1 MIKNI
6 FLFLMCFI
14 FFNRFLFSQSNWTS
28 FTAYHSRHM
37 NDVYVNDFN
46 HICLVG
52 GHPFN
57 DSICSIYMS
66 DNAGTTWNYI
76 LDNITPW
83 ARSVTFTSQQ
93 NGFIVG
99 DHGKI
104 LKTTDGG
111 YHWTTISVQPDL
123 KAIDFYSV
131 FFWQNVGYISGGSET
146 LSKKVI
152 LKSNDG
158 GNTWNIVLHEN
169 GKPLKKLFF
178 TNENI
183 GYVVGSGGDIYKTM
197 DKGNTW
203 TKLNVPLQVA
213 DRDFNSLYFLNENTG
228 FIVGGKTSNDSIQTI
243 LKTQNGGQTWI
254 IVKDEL
260 SPMLNDIQFISINFA
275 YAVGNNGVV
284 LNSNDGGATWNIV
297 ALPNNSI
304 NYKFNALY
312 FFNMDYG
319 YIVGNTGIVYR
330 YYNPMGQTP
339 IALTLTPC
347 ELNADTITL
356 RAIVNPSGYSTNI
369 YFEYG
374 YDENYGYTLTP
385 YPSNVSGNNDL
396 EVRARLYPLQA
407 NTIYHYRIKAENA
420 MGTNFGED
428 KQFYSGNPIPNFS
441 FEDWDTL
448 NFDFPQSYNLSS
460 NTIKKSTLSHSG
472 NYALY
477 LRNDTVN
484 QEPGVILLGQTNQG
498 IEFQGGAPIQS
509 RPDSIVFYSR
519 HEAENADSLT
529 LLLIFK
535 KQGLIISNNL
545 FKISGTTNQ
554 QYERLSFPI
563 SYMNQETPDTFIMAF
578 ISANYPNLSYISYF
592 NEWYIDDISF
602 IGTSDTIP
610 NAGFEYWNKIYF
622 PILEYWSY
630 EINKIRND
638 TLKTI
643 VPSAYYHHG
652 KKSLQISNIITN
664 SDTTFVRIGS
674 TKNPIYFKPKTLTGF
689 YYNPNNNVDSLYL
702 FVRFYKNSNIIADNF
717 VHFNETTSSFVP
729 FEVPIIYYTSTE
741 VPDSFF
747 IEISSKHNNITSN
760 LPIFIDDLN
769 FDSFMIHV
777 DSNKIESETIIYP
790 NPASDYLHI
799 LLPESF
805 EYKDIKIYDLHGRV
819 VINYSIANKEKNI
832 QINISNL
839 NSGIYVVQI
848 TTNKKNIVSK
858 MIIKKK

>member
-1 MIKNI
+1 
-6 FLFLMCFI
+6 MCFI

-52 GHPFN
+52 GNPFN
-57 DSICSIYMS
+57 DSICSIYIS

-83 ARSVTFTSQQ
+83 ARSVTFTTQQ

-111 YHWTTISVQPDL
+111 FHWTTISVQPDL

-131 FFWQNVGYISGGSET
+131 FFWQNFGYISGGSET
-146 LSKKVI
+146 LNIKVI
-152 LKSNDG
+152 LKSYDG
-158 GNTWNIVLHEN
+158 GNTWNIVLQEN
-169 GKPLKKLFF
+169 GKPLKKIFF

-183 GYVVGSGGDIYKTM
+183 GYCVGSVGDIYKTT

-243 LKTQNGGQTWI
+243 LKTQNGGQSWT

-260 SPMLNDIQFISINFA
+260 SPMLNDIQFISMNIA
-275 YAVGNNGVV
+275 YAAGNNGVV
-284 LNSNDGGATWNIV
+284 LFSNDGGTTWNTV

-304 NYKFNALY
+304 NYKFNALH
-312 FFNMDYG
+312 FFNVDYG
-319 YIVGNTGIVYR
+319 YIVGNSGIVYR
-330 YYNPMGQTP
+330 YYNPVGQAP

-347 ELNADTITL
+347 ELNTDTVTL
-356 RAIVNPSGYSTNI
+356 RAIINPSGYSTNV

-374 YDENYGYTLTP
+374 YDENYGNIITP
-385 YPSNVSGNNDL
+385 YPSNYSGNNDI
-396 EVRARLYPLQA
+396 EIRARLYPLQA

-420 MGTNFGED
+420 MGTNYGED

-460 NTIKKSTLSHSG
+460 NTIKKSTYSHSG
-472 NYALY
+472 SYALY

-484 QEPGVILLGQTNQG
+484 HVSGAILLGQTNQG

-519 HEAENADSLT
+519 HEVVNADSLT

-535 KQGLIISNNL
+535 KQDLIISNNL
-545 FKISGTTNQ
+545 FKISGSTNQ

-563 SYMNQETPDTFIMAF
+563 SYMNQEIPDTFIMGF

-622 PILEYWSY
+622 PILENWSY

-652 KKSLQISNIITN
+652 NKSLQISNIITN
-664 SDTTFVRIGS
+664 SDTTFVRIGL

-689 YYNPNNNVDSLYL
+689 YYNPNNNVDSFYL
-702 FVRFYKNSNIIADNF
+702 FVRFYKNSNIIAENF

-729 FEVPIIYYTSTE
+729 FEVPIIYYTPTE

-760 LPIFIDDLN
+760 LPIYIDDLN

-805 EYKDIKIYDLHGRV
+805 EYKDIKIYDLHGRF
-819 VINYSIANKEKNI
+819 VINYSIANKEKDI

-858 MIIKKK
+858 MIIKKN